1 MACPRPQPSES
12 PTWSTVQGRASGRVV
27 VVELGMVVVDE
38 VVELV
43 VLGSVEVVVVGL
55 LLVVVVVAGGDT
67 YGEVNGQIVRK

>member
-1 MACPRPQPSES
+1 MQD
-12 PTWSTVQGRASGRVV
+12 RASGRVV
-27 VVELGMVVVDE
+27 DVELGMVVVDE

-67 YGEVNGQIVRK
+67 YGEDNGQIVRK